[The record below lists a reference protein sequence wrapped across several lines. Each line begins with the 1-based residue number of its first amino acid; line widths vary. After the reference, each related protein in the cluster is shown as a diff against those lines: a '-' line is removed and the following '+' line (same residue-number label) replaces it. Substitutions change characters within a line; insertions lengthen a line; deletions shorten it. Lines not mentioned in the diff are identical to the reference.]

1 MNPQESLDFFATQL
15 ARASKGLEVA
25 RESRNLQLAA
35 LNTRQMFKG
44 HLMCGLIKWRQ
55 GASPVLHLQDAIR
68 VVSESSEL
76 LRGWDASF
84 EPIENLPSSR
94 AALLAS
100 LLGLPF
106 EVRWPEKADI
116 AADVH
121 LDYVLAE
128 GRGAADFEQ
137 ARAIVARLLEGKTT
151 SLVGE
156 TYQTYSEIL
165 SAQPGSEALTTLV
178 EKAEVLFAKRGRDA
192 FFSGGDQTEGGG
204 LDNELVVDY
213 RLGVA
218 LKKVGY
224 SGPSIHAWVW

>member
-15 ARASKGLEVA
+15 ARSKKGFEVA
-25 RESRNLQLAA
+25 QTSRNLQLAA

-55 GASPVLHLQDAIR
+55 GESPVRHFEDAVR

-76 LRGWDASF
+76 LRSWDSSF

-100 LLGLPF
+100 LLGLSF
-106 EVRWPEKADI
+106 GIGSPEKANL

-121 LDYVLAE
+121 LDYLLAE
-128 GRGAADFEQ
+128 TRAAAEMQQ
-137 ARAIVARLLEGKTT
+137 ALVIVARLLEGKNTA
-151 SLVGE
+151 LAGE
-156 TYQTYSEIL
+156 TYQAYFEIL
-165 SAQPGSEALTTLV
+165 SAQPGTEELTALV
-178 EKAEVLFAKRGRDA
+178 EKAEALFTKRGRDA

-204 LDNELVVDY
+204 PDNVLVVDY

-224 SGPSIHAWVW
+224 RGPSIHAWVW

>member
-15 ARASKGLEVA
+15 SRSSKGLEVA
-25 RESRNLQLAA
+25 HASRNLQLAA

-55 GASPVLHLQDAIR
+55 GESPVRHFEDAVR

-76 LRGWDASF
+76 LRSWDTSF

-100 LLGLPF
+100 LLGSPF
-106 EVRWPEKADI
+106 ESGSPEKADL

-121 LDYVLAE
+121 LDYLLAE
-128 GRGAADFEQ
+128 AREAAGSQQ
-137 ARAIVARLLEGKTT
+137 ARAIVARLLEGKRT
-151 SLVGE
+151 SLAGE
-156 TYQTYSEIL
+156 TYQTYFEVL

-178 EKAEVLFAKRGRDA
+178 GKAEALFTKRGRDA

-204 LDNELVVDY
+204 PDNALVVDY

-218 LKKVGY
+218 LKKMGY
-224 SGPSIHAWVW
+224 RGPSIHAWAW